1 MQSVL
6 LVLVGGALLR
16 LSLSGAYQDY
26 VKPGLGPY
34 LTLSG
39 AILAGLGV
47 WGAVRAGFGPAE
59 PAGEVDPADSGDEVE
74 HGDAHGSG
82 HDHPGARTAWLLL
95 LPVLTIFVIAPP
107 PLGAFAAD
115 RSVSSIPPPAD
126 SAAALPVLPKPDPVD
141 IGVVDYALRAVWDD
155 GKTLA
160 GRTVRMVGFVTAAPG
175 GGWYLT
181 KMQISCCAADAQ
193 PFRIRTVGAPPFA
206 PDTWVQVVGSWVP
219 GGGTQRDDAIPNVK
233 VDSAVRV
240 PRPAN
245 PYE

>member
-1 MQSVL
+1 MQSVV

-47 WGAVRAGFGPAE
+47 WGAVRTGFGA
-59 PAGEVDPADSGDEVE
+59 ADPAHTEDSADSADSAGDG
-74 HGDAHGSG
+74 HGHGSG
-82 HDHPGARTAWLLL
+82 HEHPGARTAWLLL

-160 GRTVRMVGFVTAAPG
+160 GRTVRMVGFVTTAPG

-193 PFRIRTVGAPPFA
+193 PFRIKTVGAPAFA

-219 GGGTQRDDAIPNVK
+219 GGGTQRDDAIPIVK

>member
-6 LVLVGGALLR
+6 LVLLGGALLR
-16 LSLSGAYQDY
+16 LSLSGAYQNY
-26 VKPGLGPY
+26 VKPGLGVY

-39 AILAGLGV
+39 AILAVLGV
-47 WGAVRAGFGPAE
+47 WGAVRSGQPAE
-59 PAGEVDPADSGDEVE
+59 ASE
-74 HGDAHGSG
+74 HEDDGHGHG
-82 HDHPGARTAWLLL
+82 PGGTRAAWLLL
-95 LPVLTIFVIAPP
+95 LPVLTVFLIAPP

-115 RSVSSIPPPAD
+115 RTRSSIPPPAD

-141 IGVVDYALRAVWDD
+141 IGVVDFALRAVWDD

-160 GRTVRMVGFVTAAPG
+160 GRTVRMVGFVTPAPG

-193 PFRIRTVGAPPFA
+193 PFRIRTIGAPAFA
-206 PDTWVQVVGSWVP
+206 TDTWVEVVGSWVP

-233 VDSAVRV
+233 VATVVQVR
-240 PRPAN
+240 RPTN